1 MKRLTLALA
10 LFCVSFSFLAADGGT
25 AVIVYAEGNDISVIR
40 DRREMKVD
48 EALGFVIQ
56 AGDIVQTGKNTVIE
70 LSVKPKKA
78 VIRVSGNTTLQFRGS
93 YQTGETS
100 LAVLYGRV
108 RAKVEKLIGAERFTL
123 RNEGTVA
130 GVRGTDFGMDVVV
143 SKASEL
149 GESKVNVYSFEGE
162 LSVETALNASSAVQ
176 ASSLIKT
183 GEMAEVVVKD
193 QTVSLVTTK
202 VADEVQEYWTANAFK
217 SEDASSIVQTQVLA
231 EAEEPVQTDALQA
244 EGTEIVPSVP
254 VAAAIEAPRMD
265 WSAQKKTLGLKN
277 GMLGTSAVLVAAG
290 AGLGIYGAYRK
301 GTLTNDSYSDTLLL
315 VAGLSSTTGFM
326 CGLFGFLLNPSIP
339 AR

>member
-25 AVIVYAEGNDISVIR
+25 AVIVYATGSDISVIR

-56 AGDIVQTGKNTVIE
+56 AGDILQTGKNTVIE
-70 LSVKPKKA
+70 LSIKPKKA

-149 GESKVNVYSFEGE
+149 GESKVNVYSFEGD

-217 SEDASSIVQTQVLA
+217 SEDAAGIVQAPA
-231 EAEEPVQTDALQA
+231 EAAAPAETETPPS
-244 EGTEIVPSVP
+244 EGTAIVPAAP
-254 VAAAIEAPRMD
+254 VDAAVALPQMD
-265 WSAQKKTLGLKN
+265 WSAQKKTLGFKN
-277 GMLGTSAVLVAAG
+277 GMLGTSAVLVATG

-301 GTLTNDSYSDTLLL
+301 GTLSNDSYSDMLLL
-315 VAGLSSTTGFM
+315 IGGLSSTTGFM